1 MAATFPFHPYH
12 GQKHTVDGNNSTYV
26 FDKTR
31 LSWIFDSAASINS
44 TNIARVYV
52 GPTAPSVDSSD
63 TGVLWVDD
71 NGYFTYV
78 WNGSQWI
85 GLTTSTGEKAQA
97 YVSPNPPDELS
108 AGTLWYDSN
117 SGDLRIRYMDE
128 DSSQW
133 VAIST
138 NSYAN
143 ISQQIFSIESVLGD
157 IGTRLASVE
166 SQVGDEYIIQPES

>member
-1 MAATFPFHPYH
+1 
-12 GQKHTVDGNNSTYV
+12 
-26 FDKTR
+26 
-31 LSWIFDSAASINS
+31 
-44 TNIARVYV
+44 
-52 GPTAPSVDSSD
+52 
-63 TGVLWVDD
+63 
-71 NGYFTYV
+71 
-78 WNGSQWI
+78 
-85 GLTTSTGEKAQA
+85 
-97 YVSPNPPDELS
+97 
-108 AGTLWYDSN
+108 
-117 SGDLRIRYMDE
+117 MDE